1 MKKPIY
7 LFCLVALF
15 SAIIMIPVSATTWD
29 VYEGQSIQAVLD
41 GASDGDTVFVH
52 AGTYLLP
59 FAGTNHLYVGTPNI
73 TLRGEGADVVT
84 LDGNGGGI
92 AMYIGVA
99 NQPPNYPSAP
109 APGCIVEGFRIVN
122 GSTGIAVDTGALNC
136 IIRNNVMKVSSAGI
150 SVKSPNT
157 TVKGNVVNGG
167 SGTVNFASGTESTT
181 FIDNIVSNSTQTTSS
196 VRFYGRNSLVA
207 NNTFINN
214 VAGITLQNG
223 TSVATNIIVTG
234 NNFVSCGAGIRL
246 YSAPSGNHI
255 YINNFVNITQ
265 NVIYGGTGTPS
276 NNWNSTTPITY
287 TYKGVSHTGYPG
299 NFWSNYTGT
308 DTDGDGIIDTPNVL
322 PSSLG
327 TDYAPLVGAWK
338 NGEIIS
344 PAVGPVANF
353 TADIRTGT
361 APLTVTFTDQSTG
374 SPTTWAWDVNNDGS
388 VDYTTQNATHTYTTA
403 GNYTVNLTV
412 TNAGGS
418 DSEVKTD
425 YITVTAAGPKTW
437 YVDDSGGADFTTIQ
451 AAIDTSSSG
460 DTILIRA
467 GNYDKFAVTKP
478 YLTLTGEGANV
489 VTVNFQ
495 GDILDIPDNSGQNGT
510 GTILAGMKVIIS
522 GGRVGNMGP
531 ASDTILHD
539 CIFEG
544 MTASTTLL
552 LNAPNCTLANS
563 TIINTTRVTSTTG
576 VDVKNASAK
585 IVNNI
590 FRNIPAQTTT
600 LYLRKESTDAI
611 VKGNLFDNCTATHI
625 LTLQYTS
632 GGIVANNT
640 FKNNPGNCIRIWK
653 TDATNNTI
661 VGNEFGS
668 RGIFLY
674 DAGIGNKFYQ
684 NNNLSGVTL
693 QGTAASTI
701 FWNSTTPITYTYKG
715 ASHTGYP
722 GNFWSN
728 YTGTDTD
735 GDGIIDTPNVLP
747 SSLGTDYAPLVGAW
761 KNGEIISPAVGPV
774 ANFTADIRTG
784 TAPLTVTFTDQSTG
798 SPTTWAWDVNNDGS
812 VDYTTQNAT
821 HTYTTAGNYTV
832 NLTVKNAGGSD
843 SEVKTDYITVTIPT
857 APVANF
863 SANITSGTAPLTV
876 RFTDESTNTPTSWFW
891 DFGDGSTATTRDA
904 THTYTTYGT
913 RTVNLT
919 VTNAAGSNSMV
930 RDNYIT
936 VTESPADRARIILP
950 AASLYRNTGTQ
961 LPVQVMNVTGGT
973 GISFDLAYNPAVIRI
988 DEITLNQSY
997 ASGSNLAVN
1006 ATPGRIR
1013 VALTRTDGIIIGS
1026 PVPVFILNTTGI
1038 GAVGVSTPLTLT
1050 NARWGD
1056 GTFNYRTFDTVNGTA
1071 LVYRHRG
1078 DLNGNGGIDIGD
1090 TAWTAW
1096 MVVEKTP
1103 DLIPDADF
1111 NNNGRIDIGDATKIA
1126 YYLIGKIPD
1135 L

>member
-1 MKKPIY
+1 MKRTIIIV
-7 LFCLVALF
+7 CLITLLSVVL
-15 SAIIMIPVSATTWD
+15 IIPASATTWD
-29 VYEGQSIQAVLD
+29 VYEGQSIQDAIN

-59 FAGTNHLYVGTPNI
+59 TIGSAFHILVDKPNI
-73 TLRGEGADVVT
+73 TLKGEGADKT
-84 LDGNGGGI
+84 ILDGNRGI
-92 AMYIGVA
+92 AIYVGVA
-99 NQPPNYPSAP
+99 NIPPNYPNGP
-109 APGCIVEGFRIVN
+109 APGCIVEGFRIEN
-122 GSTGIAVDTGALNC
+122 GSTGISVANSPNC
-136 IIRNNVMKVSSAGI
+136 IIRNNVLKVPTALSS
-150 SVKSPNT
+150 VSPNT
-157 TVKGNVVNGG
+157 IIKGNIMDGMT
-167 SGTVNFASGTESTT
+167 STITFQKTASPIT
-181 FIDNIVSNSTQTTSS
+181 FIDNIVSNSTKTLSSTS
-196 VRFYGRNSLVA
+196 FYTSNSTIA

-214 VAGITLQNG
+214 VAGMNLYTVSITN
-223 TSVATNIIVTG
+223 TTVTG

-246 YSAPSGNHI
+246 YNAPSGNRI
-255 YINNFVNITQ
+255 YLNNIVNNTKD
-265 NVIYGGTGTPS
+265 VDFGGTGTPS
-276 NNWNSTTPITY
+276 NNWNSTTPLTY
-287 TYKGVSHTGYPG
+287 TYKGASHTGYPG

-308 DTDGDGIIDTPNVL
+308 DTDDDGIIDTPKVL

-361 APLTVTFTDQSTG
+361 T
-374 SPTTWAWDVNNDGS
+374 
-388 VDYTTQNATHTYTTA
+388 
-403 GNYTVNLTV
+403 
-412 TNAGGS
+412 
-418 DSEVKTD
+418 
-425 YITVTAAGPKTW
+425 
-437 YVDDSGGADFTTIQ
+437 
-451 AAIDTSSSG
+451 
-460 DTILIRA
+460 
-467 GNYDKFAVTKP
+467 
-478 YLTLTGEGANV
+478 
-489 VTVNFQ
+489 
-495 GDILDIPDNSGQNGT
+495 
-510 GTILAGMKVIIS
+510 
-522 GGRVGNMGP
+522 
-531 ASDTILHD
+531 
-539 CIFEG
+539 
-544 MTASTTLL
+544 
-552 LNAPNCTLANS
+552 
-563 TIINTTRVTSTTG
+563 
-576 VDVKNASAK
+576 
-585 IVNNI
+585 
-590 FRNIPAQTTT
+590 
-600 LYLRKESTDAI
+600 
-611 VKGNLFDNCTATHI
+611 
-625 LTLQYTS
+625 
-632 GGIVANNT
+632 
-640 FKNNPGNCIRIWK
+640 
-653 TDATNNTI
+653 
-661 VGNEFGS
+661 
-668 RGIFLY
+668 
-674 DAGIGNKFYQ
+674 
-684 NNNLSGVTL
+684 
-693 QGTAASTI
+693 
-701 FWNSTTPITYTYKG
+701 
-715 ASHTGYP
+715 
-722 GNFWSN
+722 
-728 YTGTDTD
+728 
-735 GDGIIDTPNVLP
+735 
-747 SSLGTDYAPLVGAW
+747 
-761 KNGEIISPAVGPV
+761 
-774 ANFTADIRTG
+774 
-784 TAPLTVTFTDQSTG
+784 PLTVTFTDQSTG

-891 DFGDGSTATTRDA
+891 DFGDGSMATTRDA

-930 RDNYIT
+930 RDKYIT
-936 VTESPADRARIILP
+936 VTESPAERARIILP

-973 GISFDLAYNPAVIRI
+973 GISFDLAYDPAVIRI

-1013 VALTRTDGIIIGS
+1013 VALTRTDGINIGS

-1096 MVVEKTP
+1096 MVVDKTA

-1126 YYLIGKIPD
+1126 YYLVGKIPD